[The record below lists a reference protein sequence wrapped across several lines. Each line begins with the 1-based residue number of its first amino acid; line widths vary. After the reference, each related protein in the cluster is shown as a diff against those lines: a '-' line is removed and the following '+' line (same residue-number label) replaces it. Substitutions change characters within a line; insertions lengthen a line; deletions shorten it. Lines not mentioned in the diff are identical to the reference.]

1 MQPSPASHLSSP
13 RICMSALF
21 SNSFF
26 HVRGHSTDHS
36 PGSHD
41 SELCYKGQ
49 TTPLSLGPVGE
60 SPGGLKPS
68 WGRGRIHRRPEP
80 LWCWD
85 LSSENTNH
93 GELREPPSRS
103 LYQLISSE
111 CLLMFPI
118 SHTQVRLSCEQP
130 QIQGHCS

>member
-1 MQPSPASHLSSP
+1 MLGDT
-13 RICMSALF
+13 ALTILQGPTTQ
-21 SNSFF
+21 SFA
-26 HVRGHSTDHS
+26 VRDRQ
-36 PGSHD
+36 
-41 SELCYKGQ
+41 LLFLWVQ
-49 TTPLSLGPVGE
+49 LGE
-60 SPGGLKPS
+60 SLGGLKPS

-103 LYQLISSE
+103 LYQLIFSE